1 MQNRNNDPIKSS
13 GKEPSIP
20 RIARIVIPV
29 GTAAR
34 VHANDIIMVARVT
47 PEGAKQMKEA
57 LHKASN

>member
-1 MQNRNNDPIKSS
+1 MVYSNRRISPFLWNAF
-13 GKEPSIP
+13 GK
-20 RIARIVIPV
+20 PV

-57 LHKASN
+57 AWVSQKYSVI